1 MSDKAHNYLSN
12 WVGLEIKRKNKHK
25 SCKEYVKHKKQR
37 KVDQEDDMVS
47 FVEQLH
53 NTVWPDTNIDKFS
66 ELVNISNSASLEMG
80 QGVRQETLLHR

>member
-1 MSDKAHNYLSN
+1 MQTS
-12 WVGLEIKRKNKHK
+12 EIQRKNKHNK
-25 SCKEYVKHKKQR
+25 SCKEYVRHKKQR

-66 ELVNISNSASLEMG
+66 ELVIISNSASLEMG

>member
-1 MSDKAHNYLSN
+1 MQTS
-12 WVGLEIKRKNKHK
+12 EIQRKNKHNK
-25 SCKEYVKHKKQR
+25 SSCKEYVKHKKQR

-66 ELVNISNSASLEMG
+66 ELVIISNSASLEMG

>member
-1 MSDKAHNYLSN
+1 MQTS
-12 WVGLEIKRKNKHK
+12 EIQRKNKHNK

-37 KVDQEDDMVS
+37 KVDEEEDMVT

-53 NTVWPDTNIDKFS
+53 NTVWPDTNVDKFS

-80 QGVRQETLLHR
+80 QGVRQETLLHRWD

>member
-1 MSDKAHNYLSN
+1 MQTS
-12 WVGLEIKRKNKHK
+12 EIQRKNKYNK
-25 SCKEYVKHKKQR
+25 SCKEYVRHKKQR

-53 NTVWPDTNIDKFS
+53 NTVWPATNIDKFS
-66 ELVNISNSASLEMG
+66 ELVIISNSASLEMG

>member
-1 MSDKAHNYLSN
+1 MQTS
-12 WVGLEIKRKNKHK
+12 EIQRKNKHK
-25 SCKEYVKHKKQR
+25 SCKEYVRHKKQR

-66 ELVNISNSASLEMG
+66 ELVITSNSASLEMG

>member
-1 MSDKAHNYLSN
+1 MQTS
-12 WVGLEIKRKNKHK
+12 EIQRKNKHNK

-66 ELVNISNSASLEMG
+66 ELVIISNSASLEMG

>member
-1 MSDKAHNYLSN
+1 MQTS
-12 WVGLEIKRKNKHK
+12 EIQRKNKHNK

-37 KVDQEDDMVS
+37 KVDQDDDMVT
-47 FVEQLH
+47 FVDQLH

-66 ELVNISNSASLEMG
+66 ELVIISNSASLEMG